1 MAFMPVPS
9 HGATPGLHY
18 IPLSI
23 FKIWGH
29 ILSSW
34 NLSLSA
40 PNFEETLIVT
50 IKRRGK
56 AETVISV
63 VTKMI
68 DSMINYSPFLIA
80 N

>member
-1 MAFMPVPS
+1 MPLPS
-9 HGATPGLHY
+9 HGVTPGLHY

-23 FKIWGH
+23 FKTWAH

-68 DSMINYSPFLIA
+68 DSMNNYSHFVIA